1 MATTA
6 ITIRSSGVGGAS
18 SPQQEHEDLL
28 ILRIAAS
35 LGHAAVITRGD
46 GRKRNEISDSEGSAV
61 MRLGRVLLGV
71 AVLLNVAVPQ
81 VASSQ
86 MKSPPGGTTPAG
98 AVFDRLH
105 DTATRPPTP
114 AASPPE
120 PAPAAAAGAA
130 RYGRVSRGQRPG

>member
-6 ITIRSSGVGGAS
+6 ITIRSSGVGGGS
-18 SPQQEHEDLL
+18 SPQQEHEDPL

-86 MKSPPGGTTPAG
+86 MKSPPGDRKSTRLNSSHSQISY
-98 AVFDRLH
+98 AVFCLKKKKIYTLNNVLAEH
-105 DTATRPPTP
+105 C
-114 AASPPE
+114 
-120 PAPAAAAGAA
+120 
-130 RYGRVSRGQRPG
+130 